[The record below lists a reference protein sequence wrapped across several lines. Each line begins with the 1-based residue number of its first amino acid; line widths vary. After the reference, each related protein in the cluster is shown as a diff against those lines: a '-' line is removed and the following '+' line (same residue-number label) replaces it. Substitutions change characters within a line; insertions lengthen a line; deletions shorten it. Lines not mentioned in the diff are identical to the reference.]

1 MSADEMSSSSVD
13 LLDALRAALDELEP
27 LLAGRIVDIE
37 MARLRVLA
45 DPARFRQEFASLFE
59 SAVAD
64 AGPTDSLTVR
74 VTRTG
79 KVARIEVVNEHA
91 NARLDSEIPS
101 MTVPLVPGGSST
113 ADT

>member
-1 MSADEMSSSSVD
+1 MSADEMSSTSVD

-27 LLAGRIVDIE
+27 LLDGRLVDIE
-37 MARLRVLA
+37 MARVRVLA
-45 DPARFRQEFASLFE
+45 DPPQFRREFVSLFE

-64 AGPTDSLTVR
+64 AQPTDTMTVR

-79 KVARIEVVNEHA
+79 KVARVEVVNERGK
-91 NARLDSEIPS
+91 ARSDSEIPS
-101 MTVPLVPGGSST
+101 MTVPLMPGASSA